1 MRKNLI
7 KTEEALEAKINE
19 GSEASSIL
27 NDHRKNAKK
36 VPRPDEQAEKPLN
49 PEVKSPT
56 LPPNPISET
65 ASEDQQSQVDLLSE
79 TQ

>member
-36 VPRPDEQAEKPLN
+36 VPKPDDQADKQN
-49 PEVKSPT
+49 PEVKSP
-56 LPPNPISET
+56 I
-65 ASEDQQSQVDLLSE
+65 
-79 TQ
+79 

>member
-1 MRKNLI
+1 MTKESEMRKNLI

-36 VPRPDEQAEKPLN
+36 VPKPDDQADKPN
-49 PEVKSPT
+49 PELKSP
-56 LPPNPISET
+56 I
-65 ASEDQQSQVDLLSE
+65 
-79 TQ
+79 